1 MSDYL
6 LKCYFDG
13 RVVGTGEYDSLYDAI
28 KAAGYALCGSKGPS
42 VEEFEITTNVKGEP
56 ELLLVYGYN
65 EDTAAAN
72 AEAEKVVEW
81 AE

>member
-6 LKCYFDG
+6 LKGYSNG

-28 KAAGYALCGSKGPS
+28 KAAGDALCGSKGPS
-42 VEEFEITTNVKGEP
+42 VEEFEITTTGKQ

-72 AEAEKVVEW
+72 AEAEKVVKWEG
-81 AE
+81 E